1 MAAFQLMCCNNMH
14 TGFIFKNSQ
23 RLNNCSVLASSVVGD
38 MSWRASLTWDVLESR
53 EGQRCC
59 GLLFPINFV
68 DSEEARLCPQ
78 VTSRGTIKSRISV
91 SLLISLIFRKVL
103 HKTTCIYNLLWF
115 LPGFINNVFPTRSPD
130 FGEMWDLPLEYLRL
144 DSSLVPGQVLEQ
156 LLSLL
161 HFKGC
166 HLCLRND
173 KAIPFPSAMPGLC
186 CHSLPWANQQLLW
199 GDTFLPY
206 CTKYFLRKSLPPLLH
221 FPGCTGT
228 TGLKLYWKLESFKNI
243 WEES

>member
-1 MAAFQLMCCNNMH
+1 MAGFQLMCCNNMH

-38 MSWRASLTWDVLESR
+38 MSWRALLTWDVLESR

-59 GLLFPINFV
+59 ELLFPINFV

-78 VTSRGTIKSRISV
+78 VTSRGTIKSRISQFPC
-91 SLLISLIFRKVL
+91 SYPLSSGRFYIRPPAFI
-103 HKTTCIYNLLWF
+103 TCCGSCLASSIMYF
-115 LPGFINNVFPTRSPD
+115 LPLSPD

-161 HFKGC
+161 HFQGC
-166 HLCLRND
+166 HSCLRND

-199 GDTFLPY
+199 GDTFLPC
-206 CTKYFLRKSLPPLLH
+206 CTKYF
-221 FPGCTGT
+221 
-228 TGLKLYWKLESFKNI
+228 
-243 WEES
+243 